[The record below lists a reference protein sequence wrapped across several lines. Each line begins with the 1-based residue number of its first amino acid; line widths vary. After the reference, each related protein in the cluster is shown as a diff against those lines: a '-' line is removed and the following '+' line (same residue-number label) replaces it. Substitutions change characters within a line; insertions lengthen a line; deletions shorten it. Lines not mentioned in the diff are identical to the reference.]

1 MAKILGHDIVLAA
14 ELKEVQDKNVETMD
28 IIQEAVLSQRKAYDA
43 KLENQNRRFLIL
55 AVITVALNL
64 VTLAIA
70 FTK

>member
-43 KLENQNRRFLIL
+43 KLEKQNRRFLIL